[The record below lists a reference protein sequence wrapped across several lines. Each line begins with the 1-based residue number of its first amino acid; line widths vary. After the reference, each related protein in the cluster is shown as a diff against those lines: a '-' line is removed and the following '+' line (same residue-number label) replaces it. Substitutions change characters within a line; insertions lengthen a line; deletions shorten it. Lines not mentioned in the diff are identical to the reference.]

1 MLNAIRIARAAASG
15 DLFEWMK
22 VLQEE
27 RANMTQM
34 EKRIL
39 LAFTSSNLSEA
50 SRKRKGIPQRP
61 MPLTEFEMVVDD
73 VNLLEAYR
81 TCLAK
86 CWLMQL
92 EEDKDTEPDEELAK
106 MLAFRML
113 MGSGIIRN
121 APDGQRDSNKNQ
133 EIK

>member
-27 RANMTQM
+27 RANMTPV
-34 EKRIL
+34 ERRVL
-39 LAFTSSNLSEA
+39 LAFTSSNLSEE
-50 SRKRKGIPQRP
+50 SRKRRGIPQRP
-61 MPLTEFEMVVDD
+61 MPMTEFEMAVDD
-73 VNLLEAYR
+73 VNIVEAYR

-92 EEDKDTEPDEELAK
+92 EKDMDAEPDGELAK
-106 MLAFRML
+106 MQAFRML
-113 MGSGIIRN
+113 VGSGIISST
-121 APDGQRDSNKNQ
+121 PDGQRDSNKNP